1 MNPLLKVLVVDD
13 SRVSRMMS
21 SAMIKSI
28 RAGVEIVEA
37 DNGDAALL
45 AQKATPCDIGILDMN
60 MPGMTGLELAAHLHR
75 LNPDMPLALLTA
87 NVQDSVR
94 NRADEEGV
102 HFFRKPVRE
111 EVIGQI
117 LDTLAPQR

>member
-1 MNPLLKVLVVDD
+1 MNQSLKVLVVDD

-28 RAGVEIVEA
+28 RAGAEIVEA
-37 DNGDAALL
+37 DNGDAALV
-45 AQKATPCDIGILDMN
+45 AQQATPCDIGILDMN
-60 MPGMTGLELAAHLHR
+60 MPGMTGLELAAHLHQ

-102 HFFRKPVRE
+102 HFFRKPIRE